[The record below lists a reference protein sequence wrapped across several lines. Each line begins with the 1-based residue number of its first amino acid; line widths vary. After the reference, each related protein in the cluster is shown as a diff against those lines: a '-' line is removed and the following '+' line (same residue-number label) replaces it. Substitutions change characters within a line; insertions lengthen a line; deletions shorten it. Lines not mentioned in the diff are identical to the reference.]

1 MLEENRSEYK
11 DSLRSIVLTFF
22 LLTTAYLVFL
32 MPVVAVGWGL
42 WTPWPTTTIS
52 DSIKAVLASIY
63 WWLYGVNFLLYLTTC
78 KRIRDAYTKFFTDV
92 FSKKES
98 KKEADETSTW
108 WRELR
113 ELSCDR
119 LPENPK

>member
-1 MLEENRSEYK
+1 
-11 DSLRSIVLTFF
+11 
-22 LLTTAYLVFL
+22 

-92 FSKKES
+92 FSKKEI
-98 KKEADETSTW
+98 KKEVDETSTW